1 MIHQLSAVSA
11 MTAIQREKLG
21 GGCMESQHQISIL
34 QYRTWCT
41 ED

>member
-11 MTAIQREKLG
+11 MSAIQREKLG

-34 QYRTWCT
+34 QYHT